1 MTQKKTSLITG
12 CSSGIGYDAAHALK
26 KRGWQVF
33 ATCRQAKDVA
43 LLRDE
48 GFESCVLDY
57 AEEASIEAALAY
69 TLSKTNGTL
78 SAVFN
83 NGAFACPGAVEDL
96 PTGALRSVFETNI
109 FGYHSLILKVIP
121 IMRKQGHGRIINCSS
136 VLGLVS
142 MPWRGSYV
150 ASKFALEGLTHT
162 LRIEMRD
169 TPIDVIL
176 IEPGPITTKIRENS
190 IPHFEKWI
198 DWETSSRKHQYEKKF
213 LKRLYHGTGKDAFE
227 LPPSAVSAKLIHAL
241 EAPRPKACYYVT
253 MPTYLMSMLRRL
265 FPISWLDALI
275 GKKL

>member
-1 MTQKKTSLITG
+1 MIQKTILITG
-12 CSSGIGYDAAHALK
+12 CSSGIGYDAAHALRA
-26 KRGWQVF
+26 RGWKVF
-33 ATCRQAKDVA
+33 ATCRQLKDVA

-48 GFESCVLDY
+48 GFYSCVLDY
-57 AEEASIEAALAY
+57 ADEASIDAALAY
-69 TLSKTNGTL
+69 ILSKTHDNL
-78 SAVFN
+78 SAIFN
-83 NGAFACPGAVEDL
+83 NGAYACPGAVEDL
-96 PTGALRSVFETNI
+96 PTDALRAVFETNL
-109 FGYHSLILKVIP
+109 FGYHSLTRKVIP

-136 VLGLVS
+136 VLGLVA

-169 TPIDVIL
+169 TSIHVIL

-190 IPHFEKWI
+190 IPHFEKWL
-198 DWETSSRKHQYEKKF
+198 DWKASSRKEQYEKKL
-213 LKRLYHGTGKDAFE
+213 LKRLYNRNETDAFE

-253 MPTYLMSMLRRL
+253 MPTYFMSALRRL
-265 FPISWLDALI
+265 LPISWLDEVI

>member
-1 MTQKKTSLITG
+1 MTQKTILITG
-12 CSSGIGYDAAHALK
+12 CSSGIGYDAAHTLK
-26 KRGWQVF
+26 ARGWQVF

-43 LLRDE
+43 ILRDK
-48 GFESCVLDY
+48 GFHSCVLDY
-57 AEEASIEAALAY
+57 VDEASLDAALAY
-69 TLSKTNGTL
+69 TLSKTKGTL
-78 SAVFN
+78 SAIFN

-96 PTGALRSVFETNI
+96 PTDALRSVFETNL
-109 FGYHSLILKVIP
+109 FGYHSLIKKVIP

-136 VLGLVS
+136 VLGLVA

-198 DWETSSRKHQYEKKF
+198 DTDASSRKEQYKKK
-213 LKRLYHGTGKDAFE
+213 LHKRLYNRAGKDAFE

-241 EAPRPKACYYVT
+241 EASRPKACYYVT
-253 MPTYLMSMLRRL
+253 TPTYFMSMLRRL

>member
-1 MTQKKTSLITG
+1 MTQKTILITG

-26 KRGWQVF
+26 ARGWKVF
-33 ATCRQAKDVA
+33 ATCRQVKDVA

-48 GFESCVLDY
+48 GLQSCVLDY
-57 AEEASIEAALAY
+57 ADEASIDNALSY
-69 TLSKTNGTL
+69 ILPKTGGNL

-83 NGAFACPGAVEDL
+83 NGAYACPGAVEDL
-96 PTGALRSVFETNI
+96 PTDAIRAVFEANL
-109 FGYHSLILKVIP
+109 FGYHSLTRKVIP

-136 VLGLVS
+136 VLGLVA

-169 TPIDVIL
+169 TPIHVIL

-190 IPHFEKWI
+190 IPHFEKWL
-198 DWETSSRKHQYEKKF
+198 DWKASSRKEQYEKKL
-213 LKRLYHGTGKDAFE
+213 LKRLYFSNETDAFE
-227 LPPSAVSAKLIHAL
+227 LPPSAVSAKLIRAL

-253 MPTYLMSMLRRL
+253 MPTYFMSTLRRL
-265 FPISWLDALI
+265 LPISWLDALI
-275 GKKL
+275 GKEL